1 MARQSAAA
9 VRVVIPWQSRRL
21 LALQANAAARQWQQ
35 RQLSKY
41 LLSLFIWPT
50 TTNPPRDE
58 LHELLC
64 LTDTAAD
71 DREGCLQKVACISS
85 KCRQQQQQLSKYLP
99 SMFYGPQQTKPPRD
113 ELCLTD
119 TAVVSSLEVLQSR
132 PIRTAMQSVAEFL
145 RRTNACINNTL
156 FVVYLVDFTAL
167 NENIKIVNVL
177 I

>member
-1 MARQSAAA
+1 
-9 VRVVIPWQSRRL
+9 
-21 LALQANAAARQWQQ
+21 
-35 RQLSKY
+35 
-41 LLSLFIWPT
+41 
-50 TTNPPRDE
+50 
-58 LHELLC
+58 
-64 LTDTAAD
+64 
-71 DREGCLQKVACISS
+71 
-85 KCRQQQQQLSKYLP
+85 
-99 SMFYGPQQTKPPRD
+99 MFYGPQQTKPPRD